1 MNRLRNIVLALVL
14 PTAGVAQTAPSA
26 EAPEI
31 APAAPGAAPAAPA
44 EAFPEPDRPVAE
56 IVTDRWW
63 NEERRD
69 EAGEAERVRALMGF
83 EPGDVVADIGAG
95 SGYHTV
101 RLAPAL
107 EPGGRVVAQDVVP
120 DYLEGLRGRLEAEG
134 IANVELVLGDVH
146 DPRLAPDTLDG
157 AILVHMYHEIAQPY
171 GLLYN
176 LVPALRE
183 GARVGVVDLDRSTA
197 RHGTPLGLLECEFG
211 QVGYA
216 LLETHDLGAVGYL
229 AVFEPPAAD
238 ARPAPEAMA
247 ACQG

>member
-1 MNRLRNIVLALVL
+1 M
-14 PTAGVAQTAPSA
+14 
-26 EAPEI
+26 
-31 APAAPGAAPAAPA
+31 
-44 EAFPEPDRPVAE
+44 AE

-63 NEERRD
+63 EEERRD
-69 EAGEAERVRALMGF
+69 EAGEAARVRALMGF
-83 EPGDVVADIGAG
+83 GPGDVVADVGAG

-107 EPGGRVVAQDVVP
+107 EPGGRVLAQDVAP
-120 DYLEGLRGRLEAEG
+120 DYLEDLRGRLEAEG
-134 IANVELVLGDVH
+134 IGNVDLVLGDAH
-146 DPRLAPDTLDG
+146 DPRIAPGTLDG

-183 GARVGVVDLDRSTA
+183 GARVGVVDLDRPTA

-229 AVFEPPAAD
+229 AVFEPPASD
-238 ARPAPEAMA
+238 ARPAPEAMT
-247 ACQG
+247 ACRG

>member
-1 MNRLRNIVLALVL
+1 MNRLRSLVITLVL

-26 EAPEI
+26 EVPEI
-31 APAAPGAAPAAPA
+31 ALATPQAAPGAAA
-44 EAFPEPDRPVAE
+44 EAFPEPDRSVAE

-63 NEERRD
+63 EEERRD
-69 EAGEAERVRALMGF
+69 EAGEAARVRALMGF

-120 DYLEGLRGRLEAEG
+120 DYLEDLRGRLKAGG

-157 AILVHMYHEIAQPY
+157 AILVHMYHEIGQPY

-183 GARVGVVDLDRSTA
+183 GARVGVVDLDRPTA

-216 LLETHDLGAVGYL
+216 LVETHDLGAVGYL
-229 AVFEPPAAD
+229 AVFEPPATD
-238 ARPAPEAMA
+238 ARPAPEAMT